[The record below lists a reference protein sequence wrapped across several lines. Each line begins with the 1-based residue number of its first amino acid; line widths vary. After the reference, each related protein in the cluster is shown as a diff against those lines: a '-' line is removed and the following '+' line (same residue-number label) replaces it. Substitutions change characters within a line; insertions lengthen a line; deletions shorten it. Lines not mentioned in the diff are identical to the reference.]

1 MNKVIISDTSCL
13 ISFTNLGHLS
23 VLKKIYPT
31 IIITQEVKQE
41 WGNPLP
47 DWFIEKQVVNPNFQ
61 KKLEE
66 KLGKGEASSI
76 ALALELQPSVVIID
90 EIKGRKIAQSF
101 NLEIIGTLGILIL
114 AHKRGYLKIWMLH

>member
-13 ISFTNLGHLS
+13 ISFTNLGLLS

-66 KLGKGEASSI
+66 KLGKGRQAVLHWHLNYSLPLLLLMKSK
-76 ALALELQPSVVIID
+76 V
-90 EIKGRKIAQSF
+90 GRLH
-101 NLEIIGTLGILIL
+101 NHLI
-114 AHKRGYLKIWMLH
+114 